1 MGFYAERTRFD
12 RFRRLQSELS
22 KRKGQATR
30 KWQREK
36 FACLRF
42 ELRTASLDSLP
53 QADYWKAE
61 FAKIEMAL
69 ELSKVEERDTFWE
82 DESYCRFQ
90 VPLLCASDTVC
101 LFLCLRR
108 IG

>member
-61 FAKIEMAL
+61 FAKVEMAL
-69 ELSKVEERDTFWE
+69 EKAKAEGRSSFWGDENDSSFEVLPLSIFV
-82 DESYCRFQ
+82 
-90 VPLLCASDTVC
+90 
-101 LFLCLRR
+101 
-108 IG
+108 